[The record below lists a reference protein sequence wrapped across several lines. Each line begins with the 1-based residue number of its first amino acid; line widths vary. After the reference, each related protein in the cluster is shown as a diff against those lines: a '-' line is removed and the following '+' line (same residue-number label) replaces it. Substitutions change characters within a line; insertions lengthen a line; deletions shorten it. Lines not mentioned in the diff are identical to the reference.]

1 MEDDNFSIDISM
13 CCNPIYGEEIIGYKT
28 DNKIVI
34 VHSETCRTITQD
46 PEKIVPVAWKHA
58 ESAFPSRIE
67 IHAYDRLGLIRDI
80 TDIVSS
86 ENINIHSLVSQEHPK
101 NNISNVY
108 LTVYTTGVEQLS
120 RLFSRIETIPG
131 VNNVFRVYEK

>member
-1 MEDDNFSIDISM
+1 MDTSLEFRMEIFLDFQN
-13 CCNPIYGEEIIGYKT
+13 
-28 DNKIVI
+28 
-34 VHSETCRTITQD
+34 
-46 PEKIVPVAWKHA
+46 PEKNVDVAWRHS
-58 ESAFPSRIE
+58 ESAFASRIE

-108 LTVYTTGVEQLS
+108 LTVYTEGVEQLS

-131 VNNVFRVYEK
+131 VNNVFRVYKK